1 MNLKILFISFIIYS
15 MIGWLMEVICKL
27 IQYKRFINRGF
38 MIGPWCPIYGIGSIS
53 LVLLL
58 DNYKNNPVVLFFMA
72 ILICSVIEYTIS
84 FVMEKLFNARWWDY
98 SNKKFNV
105 NGRICLNTMIPFGI
119 LGVLVVY
126 FVNPFIYNLLSK
138 IPLNVLNIIVY
149 SLLIIFIIDFIISFD
164 IIFKFKD
171 TLKKTEKDS
180 TEEISKRVREVF
192 LSKGVLYRRLVK
204 AFPNFKNRKEYLTE
218 LRNRINDKL
227 KKLN

>member
-84 FVMEKLFNARWWDY
+84 FVMEKIFNARWWDY
-98 SNKKFNV
+98 SNKKFNI

-138 IPLNVLNIIVY
+138 IPFNVLNIIVY

-180 TEEISKRVREVF
+180 TEEISKRVSEVF

-204 AFPNFKNRKEYLTE
+204 AFPNFKNQKEYLTE

>member
-1 MNLKILFISFIIYS
+1 MNLKILFLSFIVYS

-53 LVLLL
+53 LILLL

-98 SNKKFNV
+98 SSKKFNI

-126 FVNPFIYNLLSK
+126 FVHPFISNLLSK
-138 IPLNVLNIIVY
+138 IPLNILDILVY
-149 SLLIIFIIDFIISFD
+149 SILTIFIIDFIISFD

-180 TEEISKRVREVF
+180 TEEISKRVREIF